1 MFEKEYQ
8 RHGIE
13 FLKLADIVTDISQYS
28 NIEILGTK
36 YLKYQE
42 NYILESL
49 AHNLEGC
56 AYEHTDK
63 KPKFKEDK
71 SKFLYNFKDLKC
83 KCDSKKSPKEQPDT
97 TKSVADAFI

>member
-36 YLKYQE
+36 YLKY
-42 NYILESL
+42 
-49 AHNLEGC
+49 
-56 AYEHTDK
+56 
-63 KPKFKEDK
+63 
-71 SKFLYNFKDLKC
+71 
-83 KCDSKKSPKEQPDT
+83 
-97 TKSVADAFI
+97 